1 MSPISLLFFFPLF
14 CVVFLAGLPFL
25 LPFFP
30 LAIYFAAQEHVM
42 KIKPKFL
49 ELRVV
54 FFFIASFCWVRAK
67 LREFVRKVVLGY
79 RVARYENLLFDARSR
94 LQEIRTIA
102 VRVHRG
108 EYPEF
113 ADDPIDEIIY
123 EANKG
128 ILSSGLLLHGD
139 E

>member
-1 MSPISLLFFFPLF
+1 MSPISLLFLFPLF

-30 LAIYFAAQEHVM
+30 IAIYFALQDRMSKVKLKFM
-42 KIKPKFL
+42 KF
-49 ELRVV
+49 RVV
-54 FFFIASFCWVRAK
+54 FFFTALFCSAK
-67 LREFVRKVVLGY
+67 AGMRDLWRRVGIGY
-79 RVARYENLLFDARSR
+79 RAARYENLLFDARSR